1 MSERKI
7 ALEVEDL
14 WVSYGESVVLEAV
27 SFRVE
32 RGRFIG
38 IIGPNGAGK
47 TTLFKAI
54 LGIIPV
60 KRGKV
65 RVFGED
71 VDRVRDRIGYVPQ
84 MVETNPMVP
93 LTCGEMVAMGL
104 VARPWG
110 VRVLSGSTEDKV
122 RRAMALL
129 GIEDLFT
136 VPYKTASVG
145 QKQRVLIARALV
157 KDPQILFLDEPT
169 ASVDEP
175 TETNVFYLLNQL
187 KGQGMTIVMISH
199 DIGVLSQF
207 VDEIACLNR
216 TLVYHGKGGEELSSA
231 ITSAYSCP
239 VDLIAHG
246 MPHRVLKRHEDD

>member
-1 MSERKI
+1 MSEQNV

-14 WVSYGESVVLEAV
+14 WVSYGESLILEAI
-27 SFRVE
+27 SFRIE
-32 RGRFIG
+32 RGRFVG

-60 KRGKV
+60 KRGRV
-65 RVFGED
+65 RIFGEE
-71 VDRVRDRIGYVPQ
+71 VSQVRDKISYVPQ

-104 VARPWG
+104 VVRPWG
-110 VRVLSGSTEDKV
+110 LRVLNAEIEDRV
-122 RRAMALL
+122 RRAMASLA
-129 GIEDLFT
+129 IEDLFA
-136 VPYKTASVG
+136 VPYKTASMG

-246 MPHRVLKRHEDD
+246 MPHRVLKRHGDD